1 VVTEEGIVIRS
12 DTVSAWVMTMKT
24 DACESCSAKGGCHI
38 FGGGK
43 DTEVEAINTAGAKP
57 GDTVILGFESGS
69 FLKLSFFLYVF
80 PVLSMIIGALVGQET
95 AGNFNIDAGTFSVIA
110 GIGCFLL
117 AFLIIKLVGK
127 RLSGN
132 TRYRANVIKIKFRAS
147 SNVSTD
153 ND

>member
-1 VVTEEGIVIRS
+1 MVTEEGIVIRS
-12 DTVSAWVMTMKT
+12 DTAFAWVKTMKS
-24 DACESCSAKGGCHI
+24 DACESCSEKGGCHI

-80 PVLSMIIGALVGQET
+80 PVLSMIIGAAVGQET

-117 AFLIIKLVGK
+117 AFLIIKLTGK

-132 TRYRANVIKIKFRAS
+132 TRYRANVIKIKARAS
-147 SNVSTD
+147 RNISPD